1 MLTLKHCTLTHRMG
15 ETATNADVSVTTT
28 RATMDQIVMRKLTI
42 PDALASGALKLEGE
56 IPKLG
61 ALFAMM
67 DPPAGMMFEILTPG
81 EGR

>member
-1 MLTLKHCTLTHRMG
+1 
-15 ETATNADVSVTTT
+15 
-28 RATMDQIVMRKLTI
+28 MDQIVLRKITI
-42 PDALASGALKLEGE
+42 PDALASGALKLDGE

>member
-1 MLTLKHCTLTHRMG
+1 
-15 ETATNADVSVTTT
+15 
-28 RATMDQIVMRKLTI
+28 MRKLTI

-67 DPPAGMMFEILTPG
+67 DPPSGIMFEILTPG
-81 EGR
+81 DGR